1 MKEARKSFLPL
12 FLTNF
17 FGVVND
23 NFLKTLAGF
32 VVIGWMKD
40 RPEMQSVFMGLTA
53 GALVL
58 PYILFSPLADRLT
71 VIFEKKKIFRLAK
84 WAELPI
90 MGVAI
95 AGFMLHSPGLVVAA
109 VLLMGL
115 QSALYSPAKYALV
128 RDVGGVDR
136 ISTGMG
142 GMEGIAFLAVLGGT
156 IAASFAADHAS
167 PWVHYAC
174 LAGFAVLGLLFSYT
188 IRAKEERGTADHSV
202 NPLRYMLQAR
212 RMVAEYPGLNA
223 VIYTLS
229 VFWWAA
235 AMLQMG
241 LLIYGKQ
248 VLNLDSTHTGM
259 ILAGAAIGI
268 VAGQISAGFIDRH
281 RFLLGGTLLT
291 GWLAAILLLV
301 LYFVPMGP
309 KSFSASIAVLAFDL
323 GFFKLP
329 FDAEIQKVVK
339 GAKLNTVLAYFN
351 QVSFLFMLIAS
362 GCYAL
367 LSWLFGPR
375 AFLLLLGLVLL
386 IAPFIFVFN
395 YRSVLCV
402 TGRWIFR
409 RRYDIELRGF
419 DCLKPDTT
427 CLVLPNHPAM
437 VDPMLVTAELWQT
450 PIKPLVDELFL
461 DRGGVSGKVLRTLG
475 AVRVPDL
482 RKHRS
487 EAGAKIAR
495 GLTGVVTD
503 ALAAGNNVIF
513 YPAGHIWTE
522 PKEEIGTRQ
531 LAYNVCRELPPNVE
545 VVCVRTE
552 GLWGSIWS
560 RKGRS
565 GSPSFAPTLIKSV
578 LLWLV
583 VLVTRRR
590 RKVTMTF
597 ENMTDHVRDWSSTL
611 TRLEFNKRLEA
622 WYNDGVTG

>member
-1 MKEARKSFLPL
+1 M
-12 FLTNF
+12 
-17 FGVVND
+17 
-23 NFLKTLAGF
+23 
-32 VVIGWMKD
+32 
-40 RPEMQSVFMGLTA
+40 
-53 GALVL
+53 
-58 PYILFSPLADRLT
+58 
-71 VIFEKKKIFRLAK
+71 
-84 WAELPI
+84 
-90 MGVAI
+90 
-95 AGFMLHSPGLVVAA
+95 
-109 VLLMGL
+109 
-115 QSALYSPAKYALV
+115 
-128 RDVGGVDR
+128 
-136 ISTGMG
+136 
-142 GMEGIAFLAVLGGT
+142 
-156 IAASFAADHAS
+156 
-167 PWVHYAC
+167 
-174 LAGFAVLGLLFSYT
+174 
-188 IRAKEERGTADHSV
+188 
-202 NPLRYMLQAR
+202 
-212 RMVAEYPGLNA
+212 
-223 VIYTLS
+223 
-229 VFWWAA
+229 
-235 AMLQMG
+235 
-241 LLIYGKQ
+241 
-248 VLNLDSTHTGM
+248 
-259 ILAGAAIGI
+259 
-268 VAGQISAGFIDRH
+268 
-281 RFLLGGTLLT
+281 TLLT
-291 GWLAAILLLV
+291 
-301 LYFVPMGP
+301 F
-309 KSFSASIAVLAFDL
+309 
-323 GFFKLP
+323 
-329 FDAEIQKVVK
+329 
-339 GAKLNTVLAYFN
+339 
-351 QVSFLFMLIAS
+351 
-362 GCYAL
+362 
-367 LSWLFGPR
+367 
-375 AFLLLLGLVLL
+375 L

-427 CLVLPNHPAM
+427 YLVLPNHPAM

-487 EAGAKIAR
+487 EAGATIAR

-622 WYNDGVTG
+622 WYNDGVAG